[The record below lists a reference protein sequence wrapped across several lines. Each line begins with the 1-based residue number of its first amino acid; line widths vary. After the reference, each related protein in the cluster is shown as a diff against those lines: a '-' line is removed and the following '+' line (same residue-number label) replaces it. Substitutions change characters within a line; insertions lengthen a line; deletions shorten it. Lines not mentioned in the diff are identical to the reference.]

1 MDTANIQKFHHEQF
15 GDIRTVEIDGE
26 IWFVG
31 KDVANAL
38 GYTNSRKAI
47 GDHVQKNDLG
57 VTFCYTSSGLRKLA
71 TMNESG
77 LYSLILSSKLPSARS
92 FKHWVTSE
100 VLPSLRKHGAYMTY
114 DTVKHI
120 MSDPDN
126 WISLLTTLK
135 NEHEEKL
142 AAQKKLQEAVPKIQ
156 FADAASASDD
166 CILIRTLAQFL
177 QSNGINIG
185 QNRLFERLRQDGFL
199 IRQKGDTYNTPTQKA
214 MALGLFQVR
223 ETIVQT
229 DKGRRF
235 VQTPKVTGKGQQYFL
250 EYFLKTQ
257 QWVEMIEKGVFETLG
272 RFGEGREVPSGH
284 GL

>member
-1 MDTANIQKFHHEQF
+1 MDTANIQKFYHEQF
-15 GDIRTVEIDGE
+15 GEIRTVEIDGE

-31 KDVANAL
+31 QDVAKAL
-38 GYTNSRKAI
+38 GYDKPWNALARHVSEDDKRIITLKQGNIRGKPEVTAI
-47 GDHVQKNDLG
+47 D
-57 VTFCYTSSGLRKLA
+57 
-71 TMNESG
+71 ESG

-100 VLPSLRKHGAYMTY
+100 VLPSIRKHGAYMTC
-114 DTVKHI
+114 DTVKKI
-120 MSDPDN
+120 MSDPEN
-126 WISLLTTLK
+126 WITLLTTLK

-142 AAQKKLQEAVPKIQ
+142 AAQKKLQEAAPKIQ
-156 FADAASASDD
+156 FAEAVAASDD
-166 CILIRTLAQFL
+166 GILIRTLAQFL
-177 QSNGINIG
+177 QSNSINIG

-199 IRQKGDTYNTPTQKA
+199 IKQKGDSYNTPTQKA

-235 VQTPKVTGKGQQYFL
+235 VQTPKVTGKGQQFFL

-257 QWVEMIEKGVFETLG
+257 SYTETLI
-272 RFGEGREVPSGH
+272 
-284 GL
+284 LN

>member
-15 GDIRTVEIDGE
+15 GDIRTLEKDGE
-26 IWFVG
+26 IWFIAN
-31 KDVANAL
+31 DVAKAL
-38 GYTNSRKAI
+38 GHANPRRALQA
-47 GDHVQKNDLG
+47 HVSNEDKG
-57 VTFCYTSSGLRKLA
+57 VTFWNTLGGQQKLA

-120 MSDPDN
+120 MSNPDN

-156 FADAASASDD
+156 FADAVAASGDG
-166 CILIRTLAQFL
+166 ILIRTLAQFL

-214 MALGLFQVR
+214 MALGLFHVKETTLMHPDKRIAR
-223 ETIVQT
+223 E
-229 DKGRRF
+229 
-235 VQTPKVTGKGQQYFL
+235 
-250 EYFLKTQ
+250 
-257 QWVEMIEKGVFETLG
+257 
-272 RFGEGREVPSGH
+272 
-284 GL
+284 